1 MAVGRVAGTGNI
13 GYSTNYRGGASNL
26 STPVNKKQKKKRK
39 LKEKLRA
46 MEQLGVLVHRRG
58 MAKGKVTKIL
68 STIQPQHEDN
78 LVLSQAQIKVYTKK
92 LESAQKEY
100 EVLQEKI
107 LELVSAEDMDAHDQ
121 HFEAFDDLCDMVG
134 IILEEQGESGVPIA
148 ANSIP
153 PNAATSL
160 VIHQPLRMPI
170 PTFDGR
176 YESWP
181 KFKAMFMDLLDKAPD
196 PPAVKLYHLDKA
208 LVGSAAGLIDAKT
221 INEGNYAHAW
231 EILEE
236 RYENKR
242 HAIDCYI
249 HGLLN
254 LTKMSKETNGELRKL
269 IDECTRHVESVKF
282 LEQPFTG
289 VSEQIVVHLLAV
301 ALDKETRRRWEST
314 VKHGE
319 LPGYDM
325 MLKFLKE
332 QCFVLERCESTNP
345 KQSATQVKPI
355 NIQSKASFAKSH
367 ASTASAESEYKC
379 DFCGKGHLNYTCP
392 EFKAL
397 PLQQRLSKVRER
409 NTCFNCLRKGHR
421 SRDCPSDKTC
431 FKCNRKHHSLLHAE
445 AKTSSPVTKE
455 RSSSREA
462 DTQTV
467 KKPTQ
472 EENHQEQTQLTAAT
486 CSSVLPIQH
495 ILLLTAVVEVMDKN
509 YKPHPCRILLDSGSQ
524 ANLIS
529 QSMINA
535 LGLQQFPLKV
545 TVKGV
550 NSTKSHSSMSSIV
563 QIRSKYSDFR
573 ASLQCLVT
581 DNVTAD
587 LPTSSFDVSNW
598 VLPTGVQLA
607 DPTFHQT
614 GKIDMLIGSQ
624 WFLKLL
630 LPGEKTLAENLPV
643 LKEIQFGW
651 VLGGSYG
658 GETTSNYIVHS
669 HAATFDDLDH
679 LICWFWEVEEVS
691 NDAHGSNEE
700 ECGQHFLNTH
710 RRDAS
715 GRYIVQLPL
724 KDCFNELGDSRA
736 MALRRF
742 YALER
747 RLNQHTDLKQQNS
760 EFMSEYEDLGHC
772 KEINEFNDPPHISKW
787 YLPHHAVIRP
797 SNTTTKCRVV
807 FDASAKVFGRSLN
820 DVMKIG
826 TIIQSDLQSI
836 ILRFREPR
844 YVLTTDIAKMYRQIV
859 VDDCHTPLQRIFWRK
874 DSSSVVRVLELT
886 TVTYGTASAPFLA
899 TRALKQL
906 STDERDKFPMAA
918 DIVDK
923 NFYVDNG
930 LFGYDDLSQ
939 ARDAQNQL
947 IHLLKAGGFH
957 LHKWSSNS
965 LELLET
971 IPEADREQLV
981 SFEESGAN
989 EVIKML
995 GLMRNPSTDELLFV
1009 SMPTCDIET
1018 PTKRQVLS
1026 LIARMFDPLGL
1037 VSPVVIIGKL
1047 LMQQTWK
1054 ENIDWDEQIT
1064 GELLKN
1070 WKYFLV
1076 TNAAHFGLHGFA
1088 DASQGALEACV
1099 YIRSVIPGLDA
1110 VVKLLCGKSKVVPKA
1125 ALTIPRKEL
1134 AAALLLHRLVR
1145 KIISSSNLLFSAIV
1159 LWSDGQVVL
1168 AWLKKN
1174 PSLLE
1179 IFVRNRVC
1187 EIISTENDFEWRYV
1201 KTSENPADVVSRGQS
1216 AIKLATNN
1224 LWWSGPLFLKSDPY
1238 ELETPTQLCDDDI
1251 PEMKC
1256 VAVVHTVGRYG
1267 KLPVFQKFESFRK
1280 LQKVI
1285 AYVLRFCKNAKE
1297 KLAETRILKKY
1308 PTMTEMNESMK
1319 VIVRV
1324 IQYQEFADEIARLKS
1339 ATLRRQF
1346 WVPNGRSAVRK
1357 ITRSCVQCFKTKPTT
1372 VGQFMGDLPASR
1384 CERAPAFQK
1393 VGLDYAGPILLK
1405 QPGQKAVA
1413 VKGYICIFVCMVT
1426 KGIHLEAVE
1435 SLSTDSF
1442 IAALHRFVSRRG
1454 VPEDMFS
1461 DNGTNFV
1468 GAKNRLHELYQMF
1481 KQQLT
1486 ERKLFEFCQPRKINW
1501 KMIPPSAPHM
1511 GGIWEQV

>member
-1 MAVGRVAGTGNI
+1 MNV
-13 GYSTNYRGGASNL
+13 
-26 STPVNKKQKKKRK
+26 
-39 LKEKLRA
+39 
-46 MEQLGVLVHRRG
+46 
-58 MAKGKVTKIL
+58 
-68 STIQPQHEDN
+68 
-78 LVLSQAQIKVYTKK
+78 
-92 LESAQKEY
+92 
-100 EVLQEKI
+100 
-107 LELVSAEDMDAHDQ
+107 
-121 HFEAFDDLCDMVG
+121 
-134 IILEEQGESGVPIA
+134 
-148 ANSIP
+148 
-153 PNAATSL
+153 
-160 VIHQPLRMPI
+160 
-170 PTFDGR
+170 
-176 YESWP
+176 
-181 KFKAMFMDLLDKAPD
+181 
-196 PPAVKLYHLDKA
+196 
-208 LVGSAAGLIDAKT
+208 
-221 INEGNYAHAW
+221 
-231 EILEE
+231 
-236 RYENKR
+236 
-242 HAIDCYI
+242 
-249 HGLLN
+249 
-254 LTKMSKETNGELRKL
+254 
-269 IDECTRHVESVKF
+269 
-282 LEQPFTG
+282 
-289 VSEQIVVHLLAV
+289 
-301 ALDKETRRRWEST
+301 
-314 VKHGE
+314 
-319 LPGYDM
+319 
-325 MLKFLKE
+325 
-332 QCFVLERCESTNP
+332 
-345 KQSATQVKPI
+345 
-355 NIQSKASFAKSH
+355 QSKASFAKSH

-445 AKTSSPVTKE
+445 EKTSSPVTKE

-472 EENHQEQTQLTAAT
+472 EANHQEQTQLTAAT

-529 QSMINA
+529 RSMINA

-630 LPGEKTLAENLPV
+630 LPGEITLAENLPV
-643 LKEIQFGW
+643 LKETQFGW

-669 HAATFDDLDH
+669 HAATFDDLDQ
-679 LICWFWEVEEVS
+679 LIRRFWEVEEVS

-700 ECGQHFLNTH
+700 EECEQHFLNTH

-724 KDCFNELGDSRA
+724 KDCFNELGNSRA

-747 RLNQHTDLKQQNS
+747 RLNQHPDLKQQYS

-787 YLPHHAVIRP
+787 YLPHHAIIRP

-807 FDASAKVFGRSLN
+807 FDASAKVFGLSLN

-886 TVTYGTASAPFLA
+886 TVTYGTASAPFLV

-906 STDERDKFPMAA
+906 SIDERDKFPMVA

-995 GLMRNPSTDELLFV
+995 GLMWNPSTDELLFV

-1076 TNAAHFGLHGFA
+1076 AIAGINQRHIPRQVLVTNAAHFELHGFA
-1088 DASQGALEACV
+1088 DASQGALGACF

-1134 AAALLLHRLVR
+1134 AAALLLHRLVQ

-1159 LWSDGQVVL
+1159 LWSDSQVVL

-1187 EIISTENDFEWRYV
+1187 EIISTENQFEWRYV

-1224 LWWSGPLFLKSDPY
+1224 LWWSGSLFLKSDPY
-1238 ELETPTQLCDDDI
+1238 EIETPTQLCDDDI

-1256 VAVVHTVGRYG
+1256 VAVVHTVARYE

-1280 LQKVI
+1280 LQRVI

-1297 KLAETRILKKY
+1297 KSAETRILKKY

-1339 ATLRRQF
+1339 GVQCKRLYNLNPVIDEEMLRVGGRLRHSQLPFSSKHQWILPNRNNVVDSLINALHRENLHIGPTALLATLRRQF

-1405 QPGQKAVA
+1405 QPGRKAVA

-1468 GAKNRLHELYQMF
+1468 GAKNQLHELYQMF

-1511 GGIWEQV
+1511 GGIWEAGVKSAKSVLKRICHTTTLNMVEFSTLLCQIEAVLNSRPLYAHSDDPADPEPLTPGHFMIDRPLTSIPEPTYEEIPCKNMGKTQSRGVQNAENAQVNVVNTLDSHTDAHDAHELKLWIILVAVLAQLFVIIYREHQRSTKKRAMKAALSVAKLDV

>member
-1 MAVGRVAGTGNI
+1 
-13 GYSTNYRGGASNL
+13 
-26 STPVNKKQKKKRK
+26 
-39 LKEKLRA
+39 
-46 MEQLGVLVHRRG
+46 
-58 MAKGKVTKIL
+58 
-68 STIQPQHEDN
+68 
-78 LVLSQAQIKVYTKK
+78 
-92 LESAQKEY
+92 
-100 EVLQEKI
+100 
-107 LELVSAEDMDAHDQ
+107 
-121 HFEAFDDLCDMVG
+121 
-134 IILEEQGESGVPIA
+134 
-148 ANSIP
+148 
-153 PNAATSL
+153 
-160 VIHQPLRMPI
+160 
-170 PTFDGR
+170 
-176 YESWP
+176 
-181 KFKAMFMDLLDKAPD
+181 
-196 PPAVKLYHLDKA
+196 
-208 LVGSAAGLIDAKT
+208 
-221 INEGNYAHAW
+221 
-231 EILEE
+231 
-236 RYENKR
+236 
-242 HAIDCYI
+242 
-249 HGLLN
+249 
-254 LTKMSKETNGELRKL
+254 
-269 IDECTRHVESVKF
+269 
-282 LEQPFTG
+282 
-289 VSEQIVVHLLAV
+289 
-301 ALDKETRRRWEST
+301 
-314 VKHGE
+314 
-319 LPGYDM
+319 
-325 MLKFLKE
+325 
-332 QCFVLERCESTNP
+332 
-345 KQSATQVKPI
+345 
-355 NIQSKASFAKSH
+355 
-367 ASTASAESEYKC
+367 
-379 DFCGKGHLNYTCP
+379 
-392 EFKAL
+392 
-397 PLQQRLSKVRER
+397 
-409 NTCFNCLRKGHR
+409 
-421 SRDCPSDKTC
+421 
-431 FKCNRKHHSLLHAE
+431 
-445 AKTSSPVTKE
+445 
-455 RSSSREA
+455 
-462 DTQTV
+462 
-467 KKPTQ
+467 
-472 EENHQEQTQLTAAT
+472 
-486 CSSVLPIQH
+486 
-495 ILLLTAVVEVMDKN
+495 
-509 YKPHPCRILLDSGSQ
+509 
-524 ANLIS
+524 
-529 QSMINA
+529 
-535 LGLQQFPLKV
+535 
-545 TVKGV
+545 
-550 NSTKSHSSMSSIV
+550 
-563 QIRSKYSDFR
+563 
-573 ASLQCLVT
+573 
-581 DNVTAD
+581 
-587 LPTSSFDVSNW
+587 
-598 VLPTGVQLA
+598 
-607 DPTFHQT
+607 
-614 GKIDMLIGSQ
+614 
-624 WFLKLL
+624 
-630 LPGEKTLAENLPV
+630 
-643 LKEIQFGW
+643 
-651 VLGGSYG
+651 
-658 GETTSNYIVHS
+658 
-669 HAATFDDLDH
+669 
-679 LICWFWEVEEVS
+679 
-691 NDAHGSNEE
+691 
-700 ECGQHFLNTH
+700 
-710 RRDAS
+710 
-715 GRYIVQLPL
+715 
-724 KDCFNELGDSRA
+724 

-747 RLNQHTDLKQQNS
+747 RLNQHPDLKQQYS

-807 FDASAKVFGRSLN
+807 FDASAKVFGLSLN

-906 STDERDKFPMAA
+906 SIDERDKFPMAA

-995 GLMRNPSTDELLFV
+995 GLMWNPSTDELLFV

-1076 TNAAHFGLHGFA
+1076 AIAGINQLHIPRQVLVTNAAYFELHGFA
-1088 DASQGALEACV
+1088 DASQGALGACV

-1110 VVKLLCGKSKVVPKA
+1110 IVKLLCGKSKVVPKA

-1159 LWSDGQVVL
+1159 LWSDSQVVL

-1238 ELETPTQLCDDDI
+1238 EIETPTQLCDDDI

-1256 VAVVHTVGRYG
+1256 VAVVHTVVRYE

-1280 LQKVI
+1280 LQRVI

-1297 KLAETRILKKY
+1297 KSAETRILKKY

-1339 ATLRRQF
+1339 GVQCKRLYNLNPVIDEEMLRVGGRLRHSQLPFSSKHQWILPNRNNVVDSLINAFHRENLHIGPTALLATLRRQF

-1372 VGQFMGDLPASR
+1372 VGQFMGDPPASR

-1405 QPGQKAVA
+1405 QAGRRAVA

-1468 GAKNRLHELYQMF
+1468 GAKNQLHELYQMF

-1511 GGIWEQV
+1511 GGIWEAGVKSAKSVLKRVCHTTTLNMVEFSTLLCQIEAVLNSRPLYAHSDDPADPEPLTPGHFMIDRPLTSIPEPTYEEIPVNRLSRWQYVQQLRQNFWKR